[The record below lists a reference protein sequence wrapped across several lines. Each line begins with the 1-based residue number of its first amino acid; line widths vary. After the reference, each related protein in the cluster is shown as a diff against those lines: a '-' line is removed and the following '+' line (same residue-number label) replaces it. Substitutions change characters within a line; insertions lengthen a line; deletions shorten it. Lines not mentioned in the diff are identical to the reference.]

1 MAARCKDAAGRRGG
15 RLHHHRSA
23 GGVSWPLAIRRC
35 AGGISAGMRCCCCA
49 CVSCGARAGGSPSLI
64 TAFSQRNPLQR
75 RAITV
80 RLHVG
85 CVPPPVRRMRGASM
99 RLTTFDH
106 NTVLRRARALPLSW
120 RRSGI
125 GCDVLVLMCAAGA
138 GASHPLRVHGV
149 PCHPRSRPCR
159 SANRRLPALLAHLR
173 PPARP
178 GSVGPV
184 RRRGW
189 PLARRSRSLP
199 AAILP

>member
-1 MAARCKDAAGRRGG
+1 MAARCKDAAGRRIG

-35 AGGISAGMRCCCCA
+35 AGGTSAGMRCCCGYA
-49 CVSCGARAGGSPSLI
+49 SCGARAGGSPSLI

-75 RAITV
+75 RATTV
-80 RLHVG
+80 QLHVWCAAAG
-85 CVPPPVRRMRGASM
+85 ATHARRVHALDHLRSQRGLAPCT
-99 RLTTFDH
+99 RPAAFL
-106 NTVLRRARALPLSW
+106 

-149 PCHPRSRPCR
+149 PCHPRSRSCR
-159 SANRRLPALLAHLR
+159 SANRRLPALLVHFR

-184 RRRGW
+184 RRHGW

>member
-1 MAARCKDAAGRRGG
+1 MAACCKDAAGRRIG

-35 AGGISAGMRCCCCA
+35 VGGISAGMRCCCA
-49 CVSCGARAGGSPSLI
+49 DVSCGARAGGSPSLI

-75 RAITV
+75 RATTV
-80 RLHVG
+80 RLHVWCAAAAG
-85 CVPPPVRRMRGASM
+85 KTHARRVHALDPLRSQRGLAPCT
-99 RLTTFDH
+99 RPAAFL
-106 NTVLRRARALPLSW
+106 

-149 PCHPRSRPCR
+149 PCHLRSRSCR
-159 SANRRLPALLAHLR
+159 SANRRLPALPAHLR
-173 PPARP
+173 PPVRP
-178 GSVGPV
+178 GSVALK

-189 PLARRSRSLP
+189 PLARRSRSPPAVALP
-199 AAILP
+199 